1 MREIILAH
9 YPDIETR
16 LIEQVLD
23 AFFYVR
29 EYFDLKK
36 KPGTSELLDWISALK
51 LSGISTDRLR
61 QELPLLS
68 FLIKKDEDMSLIK
81 KSTGGLR

>member
-9 YPDIETR
+9 YPDIEEK
-16 LIEQVLD
+16 LIEQALD

-29 EYFDLKK
+29 EYFELKK
-36 KPGTSELLDWISALK
+36 KPSTSELLDWISALK
-51 LSGISTDRLR
+51 LSGLPVDNLR

-68 FLIKKDEDMSLIK
+68 FLLKKDEDMETVKAAS
-81 KSTGGLR
+81 GGLR